1 MTKFISVKSTNQEN
15 YIINVDHIKLVN
27 FRSDGQKNYM
37 TEIHVDN
44 FRIDT
49 FDQNIKS
56 KLGLEQWFIED
67 MI

>member
-15 YIINVDHIKLVN
+15 YIINIDHIKLVN

-56 KLGLEQWFIED
+56 KLGLEQWKK
-67 MI
+67 

>member
-56 KLGLEQWFIED
+56 KLGLEQ
-67 MI
+67 

>member
-15 YIINVDHIKLVN
+15 YIINIDHIKLVN

-56 KLGLEQWFIED
+56 KLGLEQ
-67 MI
+67 

>member
-15 YIINVDHIKLVN
+15 YIINIDHIKLVN